1 MQKRWFLLIV
11 LLTGTLLFYLSCEE
25 KGVERVTASEL
36 IEKGWQKFE
45 AGNSTGA
52 GSDFSAALSIST
64 TGSDSSAAF
73 LGLGWAQLRLIQA
86 GLAEKSLV
94 EHLQLSPLSDDGRAG
109 LAFACLAQVVQEKF
123 QSAID
128 AADAV
133 LSSDSSW
140 TFGHDSSIDHLDL
153 RLLQAQSYYALA
165 NYSMSLEIVQHYFDP
180 NFNVNTD
187 TPEGKTELA
196 GKIESLWTG

>member
-1 MQKRWFLLIV
+1 MQTRWVFLIV

-45 AGNSTGA
+45 AGNSAGA

-64 TGSDSSAAF
+64 TATDSGGAF

-94 EHLQLSPLSDDGRAG
+94 DHLQLSPLSDDGRAG
-109 LAFACLAQVVQEKF
+109 LAFAYLAQVAQDKF

-128 AADAV
+128 AADEV

-140 TFGHDSSIDHLDL
+140 SFGHDSSIDYSDLHL
-153 RLLQAQSYYALA
+153 LLAQSYYGLA
-165 NYSMSLEIVQHYFDP
+165 DYSESLRIVQVYFDR
-180 NFNVNTD
+180 NFDPDID
-187 TPEGKTELA
+187 TPEGRTELA
-196 GKIESLWTG
+196 VKIESLWTG